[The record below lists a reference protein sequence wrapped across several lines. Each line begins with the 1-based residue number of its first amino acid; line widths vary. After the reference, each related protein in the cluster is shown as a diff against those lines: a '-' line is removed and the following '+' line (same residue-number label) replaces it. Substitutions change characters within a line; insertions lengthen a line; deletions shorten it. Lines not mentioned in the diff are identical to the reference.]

1 MASLAATGVGAAM
14 LGIGLRRQQ
23 EAGTR
28 ATMEADVRAM
38 EQAAAQQQS
47 EPAKKGRTRI
57 KRAVGD
63 DATPGPG
70 KST

>member
-1 MASLAATGVGAAM
+1 MASLAATGAGAAM

-23 EAGTR
+23 EVGTR
-28 ATMEADVRAM
+28 AAMEADVHAM
-38 EQAAAQQQS
+38 EQAAAQQS

-57 KRAVGD
+57 KRAVRD
-63 DATPGPG
+63 DATSVAE